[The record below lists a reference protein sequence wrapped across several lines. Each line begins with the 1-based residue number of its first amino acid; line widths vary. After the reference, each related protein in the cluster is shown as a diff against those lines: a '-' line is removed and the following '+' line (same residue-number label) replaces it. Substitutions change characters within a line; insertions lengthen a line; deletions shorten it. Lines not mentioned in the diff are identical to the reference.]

1 MLKHEI
7 FEWAKV
13 ISEELGF
20 LSHFRILPP
29 VPHFL
34 NRGPHGL
41 AKETQCKLCL
51 SCEGGNKYET
61 PNDFS
66 TLGAAE
72 SGPVLTLQI
81 NANSLRQFFS
91 MRGLPA
97 VDPRASPAQTALL

>member
-7 FEWAKV
+7 FQWAKV

-34 NRGPHGL
+34 NRCPHGL

-66 TLGAAE
+66 TLGAAVWP
-72 SGPVLTLQI
+72 GV
-81 NANSLRQFFS
+81 NSSDKCKLSNTIFFS
-91 MRGLPA
+91 MLGLPA
-97 VDPRASPAQTALL
+97 VDPRASPAQTVLL